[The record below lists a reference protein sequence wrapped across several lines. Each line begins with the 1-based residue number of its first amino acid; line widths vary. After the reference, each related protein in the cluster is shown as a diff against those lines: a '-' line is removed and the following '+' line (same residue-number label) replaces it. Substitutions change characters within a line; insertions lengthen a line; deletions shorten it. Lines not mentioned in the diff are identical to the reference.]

1 MLSLLSLIH
10 STNIYKAPSRHGE
23 HVSKQNKLEKPAVVE
38 LTFWKERQTTI
49 QISMLFNIFDDKS
62 ALKKKRKQKRGMR
75 YLSCGGGFPF
85 SARWSRKASLGRL
98 R

>member
-1 MLSLLSLIH
+1 M
-10 STNIYKAPSRHGE
+10 
-23 HVSKQNKLEKPAVVE
+23 E

-62 ALKKKRKQKRGMR
+62 ALEKKKEAEKGNEVPE
-75 YLSCGGGFPF
+75 LWGGFPF
-85 SARWSRKASLGRL
+85 SARWSGKASLGRP